1 MVNSALK
8 IASASAFAL
17 VLFMGANPAQAQ
29 ENAGDKVRVLDLY
42 GEDEAC
48 PQSTEQEIVVCRR
61 FDEEERYRIPE
72 TLRDDPNSIKNEAWT
87 ERVRSLEVVGRSGTD
102 SCSPVGAGGFTGC
115 TQQLVRQAYAERES
129 NSDAQAGVLIQAARE
144 ERLSRIDEE
153 AAAVEEREQQ
163 VAAQME
169 ARRLEREAAEAAET
183 GETPSEDLTQP
194 PF

>member
-17 VLFMGANPAQAQ
+17 VLFMGANSAQAQ
-29 ENAGDKVRVLDLY
+29 ENAGDKVRVVDLY
-42 GEDEAC
+42 GEEEGC

-72 TLRDDPNSIKNEAWT
+72 SLRDDPNSIKNEAWT
-87 ERVRSLEVVGRSGTD
+87 ERVRSLEVVGRTGTD

-115 TQQLVRQAYAERES
+115 TQQLVRQAYAEREA

-169 ARRLEREAAEAAET
+169 ARRLEREAAEAAQS
-183 GETPSEDLTQP
+183 GEIQSEDLTQP